1 MGSIIE
7 KKQTD
12 LDNLA
17 SKIQL
22 PIDTDILKMR
32 IAKDIEAK
40 YRFELQSKC
49 QQLENTTDSLFEA
62 KRQLELLRAAHESLK
77 LDSEKQLQDL
87 KRRNKEEIT
96 DLAED
101 NHRLQLLVDEQ
112 KDQHEI
118 RRLKR
123 ELEDSKRR
131 LQESQ

>member
-1 MGSIIE
+1 M
-7 KKQTD
+7 
-12 LDNLA
+12 
-17 SKIQL
+17 
-22 PIDTDILKMR
+22 
-32 IAKDIEAK
+32 
-40 YRFELQSKC
+40 
-49 QQLENTTDSLFEA
+49 FEA

>member
-1 MGSIIE
+1 M
-7 KKQTD
+7 
-12 LDNLA
+12 
-17 SKIQL
+17 
-22 PIDTDILKMR
+22 
-32 IAKDIEAK
+32 
-40 YRFELQSKC
+40 
-49 QQLENTTDSLFEA
+49 
-62 KRQLELLRAAHESLK
+62 LRAAHESLK